1 MRSQNRVTGLNASFT
16 VTDGSPNPS
25 ICCST
30 GSGMRRGERVAGE
43 QQHGQRLAW
52 ATAAAVIMFVAP
64 GPIELVATM
73 IRRRRDALAKATA
86 ASAMPCS
93 FWPRQV
99 GNTSRTSSSAGP
111 RHVTLPWPK
120 MAKAPGKS
128 GCTEPSMSICWA
140 IR

>member
-1 MRSQNRVTGLNASFT
+1 MANVSPAS
-16 VTDGSPNPS
+16 S
-25 ICCST
+25 ST
-30 GSGMRRGERVAGE
+30 GS
-43 QQHGQRLAW
+43 RLAW

-93 FWPRQV
+93 FWPRHV

-128 GCTEPSMSICWA
+128 GCGEPSISICWA